1 MENDKKI
8 QAIESAVEIIEKLTP
23 YMPPVIKDTRFLWL
37 EDKTLYMSIEEKTE
51 EQNIYLDR
59 LQSVLKEELDFITE
73 VKFIHR
79 RDK

>member
-1 MENDKKI
+1 
-8 QAIESAVEIIEKLTP
+8 
-23 YMPPVIKDTRFLWL
+23 
-37 EDKTLYMSIEEKTE
+37 MSIEEKTE